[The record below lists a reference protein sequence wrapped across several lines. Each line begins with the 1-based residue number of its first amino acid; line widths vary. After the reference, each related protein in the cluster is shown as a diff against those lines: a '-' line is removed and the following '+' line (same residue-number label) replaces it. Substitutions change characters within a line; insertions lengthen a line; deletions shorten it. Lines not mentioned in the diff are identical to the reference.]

1 MITINFVSNKNFN
14 LAFGKNVSLESFTAA
29 SLQAR
34 KALNVKSEASRFFG
48 VDKRENVMQNLTNH
62 INLVLLK
69 SKDLGILSSFP
80 KRAIFSVDKP
90 NTLVK
95 AWHHIWDSAKGRKFD
110 ELLKNPARL
119 TFDGKFFGEGGMEG
133 SHTIGMLYEP
143 KTKTLFCLDSLSNFC
158 KQVKKYQE
166 ILMNKIFNSPN
177 GEIKKIIFSN
187 KPQQYVNEY
196 TCNNWTIANI
206 EALKMA
212 LKQGKNIDSTEKLN
226 EVLPDDINEI
236 LLKQYK
242 YVLKNSKSNKKMWL
256 KFY

>member
-1 MITINFVSNKNFN
+1 MKCV
-14 LAFGKNVSLESFTAA
+14 
-29 SLQAR
+29 
-34 KALNVKSEASRFFG
+34 
-48 VDKRENVMQNLTNH
+48 
-62 INLVLLK
+62 
-69 SKDLGILSSFP
+69 
-80 KRAIFSVDKP
+80 
-90 NTLVK
+90 
-95 AWHHIWDSAKGRKFD
+95 
-110 ELLKNPARL
+110 
-119 TFDGKFFGEGGMEG
+119 
-133 SHTIGMLYEP
+133 YEP
-143 KTKTLFCLDSLSNFC
+143 KTKTLFCLDSLSNLC

-236 LLKQYK
+236 LSKQYK
-242 YVLKNSKSNKKMWL
+242 YVLKNSKSN
-256 KFY
+256 